1 MGRIRYVFLSIFLC
15 VTAQARPAYAG
26 PFDLEDDDDKKKQE
40 DKKEAA
46 PAKEPVVLTKHK
58 AYTLAECLSLTE
70 RNHPNLWVGRARLA
84 GFHAQLDEA
93 RWAPFFQWNTDV
105 RLGVIPEIKGTPFY
119 TAAPANLLS
128 TKFTDGL
135 NPFLQFNISG
145 YVPLFHFGKIDWAR
159 RAGEAQVRAGEWDL
173 EKFRQDVRRDVRK
186 AFYVVMGARDGRYLL
201 NEVKAKLEKAI
212 EGVQAKLDKGEAGVE
227 ETDRIRLEVYRDQ
240 LLAREGTPDMLET
253 NGMAALRFMTGVQV
267 NFDIPD
273 EPLARPDVNVAPVVS
288 YLSAARLFRA
298 EVGSARAAIAQ
309 RNANL
314 ALVRAR
320 LFPDIGIDLRASY
333 STAPSVVMQDNAWVV
348 DYFNRFTYNGSLTAR
363 WNLDIMPAQA
373 RVTGAESQ
381 LEEARAVERL
391 TLGNI
396 GVEVESAYAAM
407 LETRKR
413 EEMWARAEHKAKGW
427 IASVQDA
434 IDLGT
439 KDEGAIMEP
448 LRSFVDSRMNHIQ
461 ALVEYYITLSELA
474 RVSGWDAAAPQK

>member
-1 MGRIRYVFLSIFLC
+1 M
-15 VTAQARPAYAG
+15 TQARSAHAG

-40 DKKEAA
+40 KQDQKIEAA
-46 PAKEPVVLTKHK
+46 PAKDPLVLTKHK

-84 GFHAQLDEA
+84 AFHAQLDEA
-93 RWAPFFQWNTDV
+93 RWAPFFQWNTTAT
-105 RLGVIPEIKGTPFY
+105 LGVIPEIKGTPFY

-135 NPFLQFNISG
+135 NPFLQFTING

-173 EKFRQDVRRDVRK
+173 EKFRQEVRRDVRK
-186 AFYVVMGARDGRYLL
+186 AYYVIMGARDGRYLL
-201 NEVKAKLEKAI
+201 NEVRSKLEKAI
-212 EGVQAKLDKGEAGVE
+212 ENVQGKLDRGEAGVE

-240 LLAREGTPDMLET
+240 LLARAGTPDMLET
-253 NGMAALRFMTGVQV
+253 NGIAALRFMTGVQT

-298 EVGSARAAIAQ
+298 EVGSARAGIAQ

-314 ALVRAR
+314 ELMRAR

-333 STAPSVVMQDNAWVV
+333 STAPSVITQNNAWVV

-373 RVTGAESQ
+373 RVNGAESQ
-381 LEEARAVERL
+381 LEEARAFERL

-413 EEMWARAEHKAKGW
+413 EEMWARAEKKAKGW

-439 KDEGAIMEP
+439 KEEGAIMEP
-448 LRSFVDSRMNHIQ
+448 LRSFVDSRLNHIQ